1 MDGYHFI
8 RYMPSE
14 PSRFSVFLY
23 NTNTNFIFRLVL
35 FIYPIEGTIFI
46 TVFWCH
52 MPPIFWVISGKAYIL
67 TCPPTLQTNKRSSNN
82 SKRLMLTFG
91 WSVVVLICR
100 RGFISKVMRLMER
113 IADSV
118 WAWFQVST
126 RAIGTSLS
134 YVYRTWK
141 TVDSI

>member
-1 MDGYHFI
+1 
-8 RYMPSE
+8 
-14 PSRFSVFLY
+14 
-23 NTNTNFIFRLVL
+23 
-35 FIYPIEGTIFI
+35 
-46 TVFWCH
+46 
-52 MPPIFWVISGKAYIL
+52 MPPIFWVMSGKAYIL

-100 RGFISKVMRLMER
+100 RGLISKVMRLMER
-113 IADSV
+113 IADRV